1 MVFDKKKF
9 GMMMIEK
16 GSKVMIFNTLYA
28 DYFPPG
34 A

>member
-9 GMMMIEK
+9 GMMIEK